1 MELREREQLF
11 LNILRLA
18 EGLGV
23 SFAFPTQTLHMF
35 QQTGVAEAG
44 STEMTSPALEGQ
56 KLAAQ
61 IAGPLVDPA
70 DRLGPVEFSGPTD
83 IAD

>member
-35 QQTGVAEAG
+35 QEAG
-44 STEMTSPALEGQ
+44 SADSASAELASPALTGQ
-56 KLAAQ
+56 KLAAE
-61 IAGPLVDPA
+61 IAGPLIDPT
-70 DRLGPVEFSGPTD
+70 DRPGPVEFSGPTD
-83 IAD
+83 VRG